1 MVGAE
6 MSAVV
11 VQTDWQRLAAV
22 EYDVLF
28 HMQVIEL
35 VGLAAGFLE
44 GVPLEAVPSR
54 LEFMAAHVQ
63 QRQPALL
70 REITRTRRLTDEQ
83 REVNSRQVTS
93 AVKHQAY
100 EWFPNLVL

>member
-1 MVGAE
+1 M
-6 MSAVV
+6 
-11 VQTDWQRLAAV
+11 
-22 EYDVLF
+22 
-28 HMQVIEL
+28 
-35 VGLAAGFLE
+35 GLAAGFME

-83 REVNSRQVTS
+83 REVSCRQSLIRTMLCLRCICFARCGPSVM
-93 AVKHQAY
+93 QA
-100 EWFPNLVL
+100 EGL